1 MMIDDSHGQVSLEY
15 LLIFAISMI
24 LLIAFTLP
32 LTDFTIQTTLDV
44 SDSLDMKS
52 DLFKLSQA
60 IQTVY
65 GQGQGSRQI
74 VNIISHAPN
83 KIDVTDSHV
92 SSNLKLK
99 DGSSN
104 LVKVTSNSNL
114 AKTTIPISE
123 GTNTIVVEWPVGS
136 ETMNIHKT
144 G

>member
-1 MMIDDSHGQVSLEY
+1 MMRDNRGQVSLEY
-15 LLIFAISMI
+15 LLIFVISMI

-52 DLFKLSQA
+52 DLSKLSQA

-74 VNIISHAPN
+74 VNIISQTPS

-92 SSNLKLK
+92 SCNLKLK
-99 DGSSN
+99 DGSRK
-104 LVKVTSNSNL
+104 LVKVTSKSNL

>member
-1 MMIDDSHGQVSLEY
+1 MMMDNRGQVSLEY

-52 DLFKLSQA
+52 DLSKLSQA

-74 VNIISHAPN
+74 VNIISQAPS

-92 SSNLKLK
+92 SCNLKLK
-99 DGSSN
+99 DGSRK
-104 LVKVTSNSNL
+104 LVKVTSKSNM

>member
-1 MMIDDSHGQVSLEY
+1 MMRDNRGQVSLEY
-15 LLIFAISMI
+15 LLIFVVSMI

-32 LTDFTIQTTLDV
+32 LTDFTIQTTLDM

-52 DLFKLSQA
+52 DLSKLSQA

-74 VNIISHAPN
+74 VNIISQAPS

-92 SSNLKLK
+92 SCNLKLK
-99 DGSSN
+99 DGSRK
-104 LVKVTSNSNL
+104 LVKVTSKSNL

-123 GTNTIVVEWPVGS
+123 GTNTIVVEWQVGS

>member
-1 MMIDDSHGQVSLEY
+1 MMMDNRGQVSLEY

-52 DLFKLSQA
+52 DLSKLSQA

-74 VNIISHAPN
+74 VNIISQAPS

-92 SSNLKLK
+92 SCNLKLK
-99 DGSSN
+99 DGSRK
-104 LVKVTSNSNL
+104 LVKVTSKSNL

>member
-1 MMIDDSHGQVSLEY
+1 MMMDNRGQVSLEY

-32 LTDFTIQTTLDV
+32 LTDFTLQTTLDV

-52 DLFKLSQA
+52 DLSKLSQA

-74 VNIISHAPN
+74 VNIVSPAPS

-92 SSNLKLK
+92 SCNLKLK
-99 DGSSN
+99 DGSKK
-104 LVKVTSNSNL
+104 LVKVTSKSNL

>member
-1 MMIDDSHGQVSLEY
+1 MMRDNRGQVSLEY

-52 DLFKLSQA
+52 DLSKLSQA

-65 GQGQGSRQI
+65 AQGQGSRQI
-74 VNIISHAPN
+74 VNIISQAPS
-83 KIDVTDSHV
+83 KIDVTASHV
-92 SSNLKLK
+92 SCNLKLK
-99 DGSSN
+99 DGSRK
-104 LVKVTSNSNL
+104 LVKVTSDSNL

>member
-1 MMIDDSHGQVSLEY
+1 MMDNRGQVSLEY

-52 DLFKLSQA
+52 DLSKLSQA

-74 VNIISHAPN
+74 VNIISQAPS

-92 SSNLKLK
+92 SCSLKLK
-99 DGSSN
+99 DGSRK
-104 LVKVTSNSNL
+104 LVKVTSKSNL

>member
-1 MMIDDSHGQVSLEY
+1 MMDNRGQVSLEY

-52 DLFKLSQA
+52 DLSKLSQA

-74 VNIISHAPN
+74 VNIISQAPS

-92 SSNLKLK
+92 SCNLKLK
-99 DGSSN
+99 DGSRK
-104 LVKVTSNSNL
+104 LVKVTSKSNL

>member
-1 MMIDDSHGQVSLEY
+1 MMRDNRGQVSLEY

-44 SDSLDMKS
+44 
-52 DLFKLSQA
+52 

-74 VNIISHAPN
+74 VNIISQAPS

-92 SSNLKLK
+92 SCNLKLK
-99 DGSSN
+99 DGSRK
-104 LVKVTSNSNL
+104 LVKVTSKSNL

>member
-1 MMIDDSHGQVSLEY
+1 MMDNRGQVSLEY

-32 LTDFTIQTTLDV
+32 LTDFTLQTTLDV

-52 DLFKLSQA
+52 DLSKLSQA

-74 VNIISHAPN
+74 VNIVSPAPS

-92 SSNLKLK
+92 SCNLKLK
-99 DGSSN
+99 DGSKK
-104 LVKVTSNSNL
+104 LVKVTSKSNL

>member
-1 MMIDDSHGQVSLEY
+1 MRDNRGQVSLEY

-24 LLIAFTLP
+24 LLIVFTLP

-52 DLFKLSQA
+52 DLSKLSQA

-74 VNIISHAPN
+74 VNIISQTPS

-92 SSNLKLK
+92 SCNLKLK
-99 DGSSN
+99 DGSRK
-104 LVKVTSNSNL
+104 LVKVTSKSNL

>member
-1 MMIDDSHGQVSLEY
+1 MRDNRGQVSLEY

-52 DLFKLSQA
+52 DLSKLSQA

-74 VNIISHAPN
+74 VNIISQTPS

-92 SSNLKLK
+92 SCNLKLK
-99 DGSSN
+99 DGSRK
-104 LVKVTSNSNL
+104 LVKVTSKSNL

>member
-1 MMIDDSHGQVSLEY
+1 MMRDNRGQVSLEY

-52 DLFKLSQA
+52 DLSKLSQA

-74 VNIISHAPN
+74 VNIISQNPS

-92 SSNLKLK
+92 SYNLKLK
-99 DGSSN
+99 DGSRK
-104 LVKVTSNSNL
+104 LVKVTSKSNL

>member
-1 MMIDDSHGQVSLEY
+1 MMMDNRGQVSLEY

-44 SDSLDMKS
+44 SDSLDMRS
-52 DLFKLSQA
+52 DLSKLSQA

-74 VNIISHAPN
+74 VNIISQAPS

-92 SSNLKLK
+92 SCNLKLK
-99 DGSSN
+99 DGSRK
-104 LVKVTSNSNL
+104 LVKVTSKSNL

>member
-1 MMIDDSHGQVSLEY
+1 MMRDNRGQVSLEY

-52 DLFKLSQA
+52 DLSKLSQA

-74 VNIISHAPN
+74 VNIVSQAPS

-92 SSNLKLK
+92 SCNLKLK
-99 DGSSN
+99 DGSRK
-104 LVKVTSNSNL
+104 LVKVTSKSNL

>member
-1 MMIDDSHGQVSLEY
+1 MRDNWGQVSLEY

-32 LTDFTIQTTLDV
+32 LTDFTIQTALDV

-52 DLFKLSQA
+52 DLSKLSQA

-74 VNIISHAPN
+74 VNIISQTPS

-92 SSNLKLK
+92 SCNLKLK
-99 DGSSN
+99 DGSRK
-104 LVKVTSNSNL
+104 LVKVTSKSNL

>member
-1 MMIDDSHGQVSLEY
+1 MMMDNRGQVSLEY

-52 DLFKLSQA
+52 DLSKLSQA

-74 VNIISHAPN
+74 VNIFSQAPS

-92 SSNLKLK
+92 SCNLKLK
-99 DGSSN
+99 DGSRK
-104 LVKVTSNSNL
+104 LVKVTSKSNL

-136 ETMNIHKT
+136 ETIHKT

>member
-1 MMIDDSHGQVSLEY
+1 MMMDNRGQVSLEY

-32 LTDFTIQTTLDV
+32 LTAFTIQTTLDV

-52 DLFKLSQA
+52 DLSKLSQA

-74 VNIISHAPN
+74 VNIISQAPS

-92 SSNLKLK
+92 SCNLKLK
-99 DGSSN
+99 DGSRK
-104 LVKVTSNSNL
+104 LVKVTSKSNL

>member
-1 MMIDDSHGQVSLEY
+1 MMMDNRGQVSLEY

-52 DLFKLSQA
+52 DLSKLSLA

-74 VNIISHAPN
+74 VNIISQAPS

-92 SSNLKLK
+92 SCNLKLK
-99 DGSSN
+99 DGSRK
-104 LVKVTSNSNL
+104 LVKVTSKSNL

>member
-1 MMIDDSHGQVSLEY
+1 MMRDNRGQVSLEY

-52 DLFKLSQA
+52 DLSKLSQA

-74 VNIISHAPN
+74 VNIFSQAPS

-92 SSNLKLK
+92 SCNLKLK
-99 DGSSN
+99 DGSGK
-104 LVKVTSNSNL
+104 LVKVTSKSNL

>member
-1 MMIDDSHGQVSLEY
+1 MLRRKLWRTAKVYKVQ
-15 LLIFAISMI
+15 FISMI

-52 DLFKLSQA
+52 DLSKLSQA

-74 VNIISHAPN
+74 VNIISQAPS

-92 SSNLKLK
+92 SCNLKLK
-99 DGSSN
+99 DGSRK
-104 LVKVTSNSNL
+104 LVKVTSKSNL

>member
-1 MMIDDSHGQVSLEY
+1 MMMDNRGQVSLEY

-52 DLFKLSQA
+52 DLSKLSQA

-65 GQGQGSRQI
+65 GQGQGSRQV
-74 VNIISHAPN
+74 VNIISQAPS

-92 SSNLKLK
+92 SCNLKLK
-99 DGSSN
+99 DGSRK
-104 LVKVTSNSNL
+104 LVKVTSKSNL

>member
-1 MMIDDSHGQVSLEY
+1 MMMDNRGQVSLEY

-44 SDSLDMKS
+44 SDSLDTKS
-52 DLFKLSQA
+52 DLSKLSQA

-74 VNIISHAPN
+74 VNIISQAPS

-92 SSNLKLK
+92 SCNLKLK
-99 DGSSN
+99 DGSRK
-104 LVKVTSNSNL
+104 LVKVTSKSNL

>member
-1 MMIDDSHGQVSLEY
+1 MMRDNRGQVSLEY

-24 LLIAFTLP
+24 LLIVFTLP

-52 DLFKLSQA
+52 DLSKLSQA

-74 VNIISHAPN
+74 VNIISQTPS

-92 SSNLKLK
+92 SCNLKLK
-99 DGSSN
+99 DGSRK
-104 LVKVTSNSNL
+104 LVKVTSKSNL

>member
-1 MMIDDSHGQVSLEY
+1 MMRDNRGQVSLEY

-52 DLFKLSQA
+52 DLSKLSQA

-74 VNIISHAPN
+74 VNIISQTPS

-92 SSNLKLK
+92 SCNLKLK
-99 DGSSN
+99 DGSRK
-104 LVKVTSNSNL
+104 LVKVTSKSNL

>member
-1 MMIDDSHGQVSLEY
+1 MMDNRGQVSLEY
-15 LLIFAISMI
+15 LLIFAVSMM

-52 DLFKLSQA
+52 DLSKLSQA

-74 VNIISHAPN
+74 VNIISQAPS

-92 SSNLKLK
+92 SCNLKLK
-99 DGSSN
+99 DGSRK
-104 LVKVTSNSNL
+104 LVKVTSKSNL

>member
-1 MMIDDSHGQVSLEY
+1 MMMDNRGQVSLEY

-32 LTDFTIQTTLDV
+32 LTDFTIQTTLDM

-52 DLFKLSQA
+52 DLSKLSQA

-74 VNIISHAPN
+74 VNIISQAPS

-92 SSNLKLK
+92 SCNLKLK
-99 DGSSN
+99 DGSRK
-104 LVKVTSNSNL
+104 LVKVTSKSNL

>member
-1 MMIDDSHGQVSLEY
+1 MMMDNRGQVSLEY

-52 DLFKLSQA
+52 DLSKLSQA

-74 VNIISHAPN
+74 VNIISQAPS
-83 KIDVTDSHV
+83 KIYVTDSHV
-92 SSNLKLK
+92 SCNLKLK
-99 DGSSN
+99 DGSRK
-104 LVKVTSNSNL
+104 LVKVTSKSNL

>member
-1 MMIDDSHGQVSLEY
+1 MMMDNRGQVSLEY

-52 DLFKLSQA
+52 DLSKLSQA

-74 VNIISHAPN
+74 VNIISQAPS

-92 SSNLKLK
+92 SCNLKLK
-99 DGSSN
+99 DGCRK
-104 LVKVTSNSNL
+104 LVKVTSKSNL

>member
-1 MMIDDSHGQVSLEY
+1 MMMDNRGQVSLEY

-24 LLIAFTLP
+24 LMIAFTLP

-44 SDSLDMKS
+44 SDSIDMKS
-52 DLFKLSQA
+52 DLSKLSQA

-74 VNIISHAPN
+74 VNIISQAPS

-92 SSNLKLK
+92 SCNLKLK
-99 DGSSN
+99 DGSRK
-104 LVKVTSNSNL
+104 LVKVTSKSNL

>member
-1 MMIDDSHGQVSLEY
+1 MMMDNRGQVSLEY

-52 DLFKLSQA
+52 DLSKLSQA

-65 GQGQGSRQI
+65 GQGQGSKQI
-74 VNIISHAPN
+74 VNIISQAPS

-92 SSNLKLK
+92 SCNLKLK
-99 DGSSN
+99 DGSRK
-104 LVKVTSNSNL
+104 LVKVTSKSNL